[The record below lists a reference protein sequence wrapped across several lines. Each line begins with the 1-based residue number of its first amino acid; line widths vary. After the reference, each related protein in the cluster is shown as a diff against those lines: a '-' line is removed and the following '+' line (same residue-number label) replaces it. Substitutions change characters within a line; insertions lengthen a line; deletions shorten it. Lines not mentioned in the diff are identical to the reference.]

1 MSPRILAID
10 DTDHMRDVLRLT
22 LEFRQFEVKLAA
34 DGVEGLE
41 AARAG
46 NFDLILCDIEM
57 PRMGGVEFVRQYR
70 AEFGDAT
77 PIIMLTAEGDEKVAA
92 ARAAGASD
100 AIAKPFEPLQLFAA
114 LDKHLSQ

>member
-10 DTDHMRDVLRLT
+10 DTEHLRDVLRLT

-46 NFDLILCDIEM
+46 RFDAILCDIEM
-57 PRMGGVEFVRQYR
+57 R
-70 AEFGDAT
+70 AWAASNSCANTGPSSAT
-77 PIIMLTAEGDEKVAA
+77 P
-92 ARAAGASD
+92 RRS
-100 AIAKPFEPLQLFAA
+100 
-114 LDKHLSQ
+114 SC